1 MTNDTAVDWNPV
13 WSPDGKYLYF
23 SSDRSGSMNLW
34 RARIDEETGQ
44 TVGEPEPVTTGAS
57 GDAMYL
63 TLSADGKRLAYG
75 IRDTRANV
83 MKVAFNPSTR
93 TVVGEPAP
101 VTQGSRSIGA
111 VEVLPDGESLT
122 FHRVGVQEDLFTSR
136 SDGTGTRR
144 LTNDRY
150 LDRYARWSPDGSKI
164 SFFSNRSGSYQLWT
178 INPDGR
184 GIHQLTKDPSEPV
197 HTVWSPDGLQIAYT
211 DFVTGS
217 FIMSAET
224 AWEDQSVVVLRKMST
239 SLRHLHSEF
248 KLPPALQQA
257 D

>member
-1 MTNDTAVDWNPV
+1 MQPHWSPSGSRIAYWAIRGGQRDIWTITPGGGEPVAVTDDTAVDWNPV

-83 MKVAFNPSTR
+83 MKVEFNPSTR

-101 VTQGSRSIGA
+101 VTEGSRLIGA
-111 VEVLPDGESLT
+111 VEVSPDGESLT
-122 FHRVGVQEDLFTSR
+122 FHRVGVQEDLFISR
-136 SDGTGTRR
+136 SDGTRTRR

-150 LDRYARWSPDGSKI
+150 FDRYPRWSPDGSQI

-178 INPDGR
+178 IHPR
-184 GIHQLTKDPSEPV
+184 MVE
-197 HTVWSPDGLQIAYT
+197 
-211 DFVTGS
+211 GS
-217 FIMSAET
+217 IS
-224 AWEDQSVVVLRKMST
+224 
-239 SLRHLHSEF
+239 
-248 KLPPALQQA
+248 
-257 D
+257 